1 MKTNTSATWI
11 MVIAATFFW
20 GSNFNAAHI
29 LAGVLPPLTA
39 ASGRFAIAVFVLL
52 AMRILRG
59 SAESNLRP
67 ADMLKLCLLGLIGV
81 FGFNSAF
88 FTALHTTSSLN
99 AALIMSLSP
108 LLTALL
114 ATQILGTVLHA
125 RQLLGIAIAFVGV
138 TLVITGG
145 HVAALHVARG
155 DCWMLVAVVAWSL
168 YSVLVQKLV
177 PHVPSLQQA
186 RWTITAGAAALIAF
200 AVAREP
206 IAILATQTPA
216 TMAVVIYMA
225 LCGTVLA
232 YIFWLRGV
240 QDLGPQRASIA
251 FNLVPVFTLLVN
263 LALGQWP
270 SPVQI
275 AGLFAVI
282 AGVLIASGWRL
293 ARAGVSSS
301 V

>member
-1 MKTNTSATWI
+1 
-11 MVIAATFFW
+11 
-20 GSNFNAAHI
+20 
-29 LAGVLPPLTA
+29 
-39 ASGRFAIAVFVLL
+39 
-52 AMRILRG
+52 
-59 SAESNLRP
+59 
-67 ADMLKLCLLGLIGV
+67 MLI
-81 FGFNSAF
+81 
-88 FTALHTTSSLN
+88 
-99 AALIMSLSP
+99 
-108 LLTALL
+108 
-114 ATQILGTVLHA
+114 
-125 RQLLGIAIAFVGV
+125 
-138 TLVITGG
+138 
-145 HVAALHVARG
+145 
-155 DCWMLVAVVAWSL
+155 AVVAWSL

-282 AGVLIASGWRL
+282 AGVLIASGWRP
-293 ARAGVSSS
+293 ARAGVSPS